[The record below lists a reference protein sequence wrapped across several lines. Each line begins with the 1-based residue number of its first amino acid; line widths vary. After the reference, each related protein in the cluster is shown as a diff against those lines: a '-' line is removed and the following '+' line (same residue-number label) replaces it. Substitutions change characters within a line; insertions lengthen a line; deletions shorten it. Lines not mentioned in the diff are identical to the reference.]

1 MSADARDSIV
11 QTRFYSL
18 AEAGVI
24 VGMSPG
30 DLLRLGSNVLLSL
43 CVLVPGGRRAF
54 TVDPGSIVIWN
65 SRVAVERHIQRAEPS
80 KEKGEPERK
89 DDVVALVLNW
99 SQCQEVE
106 DYGVSRQILFD
117 FAYAI
122 GNSERRFGY
131 APDPMR
137 IRPVRMPLYER
148 DGRTPADQSRWRF
161 AIYSC
166 ATPLMYIDQVGYPE
180 PEDLLVTLDAIR
192 ILGRELMRLP
202 KPIDLAPEDVEVEFA
217 DHDDEPVDY
226 ETVDAQDVV
235 IVEESVPDFTA
246 TVDEFPAAEVA
257 VTPSAVGSESQAS
270 VELKAAES
278 PEPHDSIVLLPR
290 GKLEKKIGKGRNWIY
305 ERINKKHK
313 RYDPTFPLPI
323 EIGGGLGWI
332 ESEVDEWLRRQVE
345 KGRRR

>member
-1 MSADARDSIV
+1 MSADARDTIV

-18 AEAGVI
+18 VEAGVI

-30 DLLRLGSNVLLSL
+30 DLLRLGSNVLLSF

-54 TVDPGSIVIWN
+54 TVDPASIVSWD

-80 KEKGEPERK
+80 KEKGAPERK
-89 DDVVALVLNW
+89 DDVVALALNW

-117 FAYAI
+117 FAYSI
-122 GNSERRFGY
+122 GNTRRIFGY
-131 APDPMR
+131 ASDPIR
-137 IRPVRMPLYER
+137 IRPIRMPIYER

-161 AIYSC
+161 ALYSY
-166 ATPLMYIDQVGYPE
+166 ATPLNYIEQAGYPE
-180 PEDLLVTLDAIR
+180 PEDFLVTIDAMR

-217 DHDDEPVDY
+217 DHQDGPVDY

-235 IVEESVPDFTA
+235 IGEESVPAYTA
-246 TVDEFPAAEVA
+246 TVDECSATDVA
-257 VTPSAVGSESQAS
+257 VNSSAVESESQAS
-270 VELKAAES
+270 VELNVAES
-278 PEPHDSIVLLPR
+278 PEPRDPIVLLPR
-290 GKLEKKIGKGRNWIY
+290 AKLEKKIGKGRNWIY
-305 ERINKKHK
+305 ERMSKKHK

>member
-1 MSADARDSIV
+1 MSTDARDSIV
-11 QTRFYSL
+11 QTRFYAL

-54 TVDPGSIVIWN
+54 TVDPASIVNWN
-65 SRVAVERHIQRAEPS
+65 SKVAVERHIQRAEPS
-80 KEKGEPERK
+80 KEKGAPERK
-89 DDVVALVLNW
+89 DDVVALVLSW

-122 GNSERRFGY
+122 GNPERRFGY

-148 DGRTPADQSRWRF
+148 DGRTTADQSKWRF

-166 ATPLMYIDQVGYPE
+166 STPLTYIDQVGYPE
-180 PEDLLVTLDAIR
+180 PEDVLLTIDAVR

-202 KPIDLAPEDVEVEFA
+202 RPIDLAPEEVEVEFA
-217 DHDDEPVDY
+217 DHEDGPVEY
-226 ETVDAQDVV
+226 ASADAREGV
-235 IVEESVPDFTA
+235 VEEEPIPAYTA
-246 TVDEFPAAEVA
+246 TVDGRSGAEA
-257 VTPSAVGSESQAS
+257 TGNRSAVGSVSQAS

-278 PEPHDSIVLLPR
+278 PEPRDPIVLLPR
-290 GKLEKKIGKGRNWIY
+290 GKLEQKIGRGRNWIY
-305 ERINKKHK
+305 ERMNKKHK

-332 ESEVDEWLRRQVE
+332 ESEIDEWLLKQIQRSRS
-345 KGRRR
+345 G